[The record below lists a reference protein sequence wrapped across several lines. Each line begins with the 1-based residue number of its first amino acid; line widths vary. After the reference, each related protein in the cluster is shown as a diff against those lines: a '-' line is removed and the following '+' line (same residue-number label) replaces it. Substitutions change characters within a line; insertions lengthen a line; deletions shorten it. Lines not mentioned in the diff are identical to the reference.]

1 MSILKLNG
9 ILSLETRRTSEDRCH
24 LLVIYFKNKYVSIY
38 IHIKVYKS
46 GSSSPTI
53 FNSFYLGGKE
63 MKKSKSLLLS
73 IILAGGT
80 LLGAC
85 GTGGDTAEPAPE
97 TDGLTGAPAEEATE
111 DFTVAMVTDVGGIDD
126 KSFNQSAWE
135 GMIEFGQSFGLNE
148 GTDFKYLQSSTDADY
163 APNLNSLVREDYD
176 LIWGIGF
183 LMASDIKTVATQR
196 PEAQFAIV
204 DMVVTDDDEQLIPN
218 VANVTFKEHQGS
230 FLVGVVA
237 GMQTESNKVGF
248 IGGVEGSLIKKFEN
262 GFKAGVK
269 SVNPDAE
276 IIVQYAE
283 SFNDA
288 SRGQQIANG
297 MYAQG
302 ADIIYH
308 AAGGTGNGLF
318 TEAKNRKRN
327 NENVWAIGVDR
338 DQHEEGLPENV
349 TLTSMI
355 KRVDTA
361 LYLVNE
367 QTMNG
372 DFPGGEVLE
381 FGLEEEAVG
390 IAPTTEN
397 VSEEALST
405 VEEYIQQIQ
414 AADIDV
420 PQTDEEYEEF
430 LTNL

>member
-1 MSILKLNG
+1 
-9 ILSLETRRTSEDRCH
+9 
-24 LLVIYFKNKYVSIY
+24 
-38 IHIKVYKS
+38 
-46 GSSSPTI
+46 
-53 FNSFYLGGKE
+53 
-63 MKKSKSLLLS
+63 MKKSKALLLS
-73 IILAGGT
+73 MLFAGGT
-80 LLGAC
+80 FLGAC
-85 GTGGDTAEPAPE
+85 GTGGDTEPTPE
-97 TDGLTGAPAEEATE
+97 TDGQGAAPTEEAAE
-111 DFTVAMVTDVGGIDD
+111 DFKVAMVTDVGGIDD

-135 GMIEFGQSFGLNE
+135 GMTQFGQEYGLTE
-148 GTDFKYLQSSTDADY
+148 GTNYKYLQSSTDADY
-163 APNLNSLVREDYD
+163 APNLNSLIREDFD
-176 LIWGIGF
+176 LVWGIGF

-196 PEAQFAIV
+196 PEAQLAIV
-204 DMVVTDDDEQLIPN
+204 DMVVTDDNDQLIPN
-218 VANVTFKEHQGS
+218 IANVTFKEHQGS
-230 FLVGVVA
+230 FLVGVIA

-248 IGGVEGSLIKKFEN
+248 IGGVEGSLIKKFES

-269 SVNPDAE
+269 MANPDAE

-288 SRGQQIANG
+288 SKGQQIANG

-397 VSEEALST
+397 VTEEALSA
-405 VEEYIQQIQ
+405 VEDYIQQIQ
-414 AADIDV
+414 AGEINV
-420 PQTDEEYEEF
+420 PQNDEEYEEF
-430 LTNL
+430 LKNL

>member
-1 MSILKLNG
+1 
-9 ILSLETRRTSEDRCH
+9 
-24 LLVIYFKNKYVSIY
+24 
-38 IHIKVYKS
+38 
-46 GSSSPTI
+46 
-53 FNSFYLGGKE
+53 